1 MTHEITK
8 REDGTGPIQALR
20 ALRTLSGDELASIT
34 KTALKDGPH
43 GLAARGLSLI
53 QHWNEARF
61 WQAFLNVVEDMRS
74 EGAIREDF
82 HTTDAG
88 TGSLRE
94 FFEMIDGKPDEER
107 FEAFC
112 ALFMSANAPDAD
124 ASSAIVDLELMRSLR
139 ALSAGEMHLL
149 VAFLKI
155 QSSVSGAT
163 LWSRLSNELGY
174 GSRTLISRNG
184 KSLFEQ
190 GLIINE
196 TAWGN
201 LNPVSIRELELLT
214 DLGKL
219 LLQRI
224 NRYNSFKNR
233 AGG

>member
-1 MTHEITK
+1 M
-8 REDGTGPIQALR
+8 GPIQALR
-20 ALRTLSGDELASIT
+20 SLRTLSGDEIASIT

-61 WQAFLNVVEDMRS
+61 WQAFLDVVEDMRS

-124 ASSAIVDLELMRSLR
+124 ASSAIVDLEIMRSLR
-139 ALSAGEMHLL
+139 VLSAGEMHLL
-149 VAFLKI
+149 TAFLKV
-155 QSSVSGAT
+155 QTFVTGHD
-163 LWSRLSNELGY
+163 LFVHLGKQLGY
-174 GSRTLISRNG
+174 SSRALISKNANT
-184 KSLFEQ
+184 LHEQ
-190 GLIINE
+190 GLIVRESVWATPTPNE
-196 TAWGN
+196 PG
-201 LNPVSIRELELLT
+201 REVQLLT
-214 DLGKL
+214 DLGRL
-219 LLQRI
+219 LLQRV

-233 AGG
+233 ARG